1 MNKTKNDVAWEILFE
16 NYNILERVNEYGFFK
31 IDSAQIN
38 EVRES
43 RLMAKFDHYVNLPI
57 VFRDNNLSIL
67 PISRSK
73 YMIASFDTHFKVK
86 YCDEVEAMP
95 FEFPTHIESIDYTNL
110 YSESSALNCA
120 FNTGI
125 ISNLVDEETAYK

>member
-38 EVRES
+38 KVRES

-95 FEFPTHIESIDYTNL
+95 F
-110 YSESSALNCA
+110 
-120 FNTGI
+120 
-125 ISNLVDEETAYK
+125 